1 MPEPRARL
9 IRQRDL
15 VPEEKLNDTSITII
29 GVGAIGR
36 QVATQL
42 ACMGARTLQFIDF
55 DTVDETNVTTQG
67 YLPAQVGRPKVEA
80 LRDSV
85 LQIDK
90 EIAVETINDRYRSK
104 HDVAGTVFC
113 CVDSISARA
122 AIWRSLQGNVKF
134 WCDGRMLGET
144 IRVLT
149 ATPATGF
156 DHYASTLFTQ
166 DEAQSG
172 TCTSR
177 STIYA
182 ASIAAGLMV
191 HQLVRHLRQQQPEV
205 GSVLNLLA
213 GEWTSDP
220 SHQPVADET
229 EQAPTQR
236 RT

>member
-15 VPEEKLNDTSITII
+15 VPEEKLNDTPITII

-36 QVATQL
+36 QVAIQL
-42 ACMGARTLQFIDF
+42 ACMGARKLQLIDF

-67 YLPAQVGRPKVEA
+67 YLPAQIGRPKVEA
-80 LRDSV
+80 LRDSICE
-85 LQIDK
+85 IDN
-90 EIAVETINDRYRSK
+90 EIAVELINDRYRPK
-104 HDVAGTVFC
+104 YNVHEAVFC

-122 AIWRSLQGNVKF
+122 AIWRSLKDSIQF

-149 ATPATGF
+149 ATSATGF
-156 DHYASTLFTQ
+156 DHYASTLFPQ
-166 DEAQSG
+166 ADAQSG

-191 HQLVRHLRQQQPEV
+191 HQFVRHLRQQQLEV
-205 GSVLNLLA
+205 ASILNLLA
-213 GEWTSDP
+213 GEWTSDT
-220 SHQPVADET
+220 SCQPVAT
-229 EQAPTQR
+229 R
-236 RT
+236 N